1 VDLPEKPVG
10 NLRTGFT
17 TGTSATAASV
27 AAVLSIINQ
36 KKIKSVD
43 VLLPKKSRIKTVI
56 VDGTVGT
63 TPPELEI
70 VEKLKININSCFYA
84 KNQAQCSVIKDA
96 GDDPD
101 VTHGAEIVVAVELT
115 SKLNSI
121 EIDGGEGVGRVTKPG
136 IGLDIGQAA
145 INPTPR
151 KMIIENLTEVS
162 KEILEKN
169 GIKVIISVPKG
180 KELGPKTDNPR
191 IGIVNGI
198 SILGTSGIVIPYSTA
213 SFAASIRQQ
222 LDVVLSMGDDTVVL
236 TTGGRSEDFARKVF
250 DLPDHSFVQFGD
262 FSGYTISQCAK
273 KGIGKAFVGGFIGK
287 FAKMATGVKQTH
299 VKGSKV
305 NMNFLSELAK
315 KCKAEENVIQ
325 KIKNANTARNV
336 QEIILE
342 NNIEGFFDLIC
353 LEVYKQMRGHSE
365 NKILIEI
372 ILFNFDGNVLARY
385 PKQ

>member
-1 VDLPEKPVG
+1 MDLPEKPVG

-43 VLLPKKSRIKTVI
+43 VLLPKKSRIRTEI

-63 TPPELEI
+63 PPPEPEI

-151 KMIIENLTEVS
+151 KMIIENLTEVG

-191 IGIVNGI
+191 IGIVDGI
-198 SILGTSGIVIPYSTA
+198 SILGTSGIVMPYSTA
-213 SFAASIRQQ
+213 SFAAAIRLQ

-236 TTGGRSEDFARKVF
+236 TTGGRSEDFARNVF

-273 KGIGKAFVGGFIGK
+273 KGMSKAHVGGFIGK

-305 NMNFLSELAK
+305 NMDFLSELAK
-315 KCKAEENVIQ
+315 KCKADEDVVQ

-342 NNIEGFFDLIC
+342 NNIDGFFDLIC
-353 LEVYKQMRGHSE
+353 SEVYKQMRGHSE
-365 NKILIEI
+365 NKIPIEI